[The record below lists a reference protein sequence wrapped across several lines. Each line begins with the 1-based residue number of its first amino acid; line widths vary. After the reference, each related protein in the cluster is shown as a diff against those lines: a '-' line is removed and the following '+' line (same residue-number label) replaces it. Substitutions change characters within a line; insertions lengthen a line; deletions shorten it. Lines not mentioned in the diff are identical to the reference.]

1 MNLLVTEQY
10 IEDWEF
16 HIRLGITREQ
26 MALVCSCFPETDL
39 ARDEEI
45 ALASIHEG
53 LNEVANGVH
62 IPEEE
67 WRKWFSVPKAQ
78 VKNVLRKWQ
87 SLEDQ
92 L

>member
-1 MNLLVTEQY
+1 
-10 IEDWEF
+10 
-16 HIRLGITREQ
+16 

-39 ARDEEI
+39 VGDDGI
-45 ALASIHEG
+45 VLTSIHEG
-53 LNEVANGVH
+53 LNEVVNGIH

-78 VKNVLRKWQ
+78 VKKVLGEWLT
-87 SLEDQ
+87 LEDQ